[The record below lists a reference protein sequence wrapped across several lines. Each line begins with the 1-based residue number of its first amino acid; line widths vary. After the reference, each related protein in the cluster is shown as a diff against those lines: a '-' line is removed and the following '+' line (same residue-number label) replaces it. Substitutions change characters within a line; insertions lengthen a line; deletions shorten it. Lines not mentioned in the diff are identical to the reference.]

1 MNQNRYLSFEPKKKG
16 HIVTQLVRML
26 EQRKEIIFSMLHGS
40 FINNDR
46 FRDIDVAVWLTG
58 DKMDPNDTLDYEL
71 RLSVEISYALNL
83 PVDVKVLNFA
93 PLGFQY
99 SAVSGR
105 LLTCTDDDFRVDTI
119 VSIWNQYF
127 DFLPKSK
134 EFLLEMIS

>member
-1 MNQNRYLSFEPKKKG
+1 MKQNQYLSFEPERKE
-16 HIVTQLVRML
+16 HIVTQLVRLL

-40 FINNDR
+40 FVSNDR
-46 FRDIDVAVWLTG
+46 FRDIDVAVWLAE
-58 DKMDPNDTLDYEL
+58 DKMYPKDTLDYEL
-71 RLSVEISYALNL
+71 SLSVEISYELNL

-99 SAVSGR
+99 YAVSGR

-119 VSIWNQYF
+119 VSIWNRYF

-134 EFLLEMIS
+134 EFLLEMI